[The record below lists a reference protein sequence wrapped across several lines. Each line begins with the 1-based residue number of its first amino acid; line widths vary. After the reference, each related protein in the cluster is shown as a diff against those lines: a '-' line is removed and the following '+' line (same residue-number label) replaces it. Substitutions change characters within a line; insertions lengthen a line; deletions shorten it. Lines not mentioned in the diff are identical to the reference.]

1 MRNSRAV
8 FLLLCLLGAAAISAC
23 GDDGEPGAPP
33 GDFISQADEV
43 CTEAAGEEI
52 ANPQPTPVT
61 AEETVPV
68 LEVMV
73 QRREELLDAYR
84 DLGPPPPGIADD
96 WNRVFANTKQRY
108 RNAQELLKLAERG
121 MAGTAEP
128 YVALVSES
136 SELGD
141 ESEAILA
148 ELGSTSCARVLG
160 PADRREVV
168 DFVTA
173 WETQPFDDCEE
184 VTTQHGIESVFGSV
198 ERCEAGQQ
206 EVLDRSQLQTQSIEV
221 TDVEGIAEVTATV
234 DATLAGGANDGLKV
248 RYLLLFEDGTYKVDS
263 VTLQPG
269 ET

>member
-8 FLLLCLLGAAAISAC
+8 FLLLCLIGAAVISAC
-23 GDDGEPGAPP
+23 GEDGGPGEPG
-33 GDFISQADEV
+33 GDFIAQADEV

-73 QRREELLDAYR
+73 QRREEILDAYR
-84 DLGPPPPGIADD
+84 DLGPPPPRIAGE
-96 WNRVFANTKQRY
+96 WRRVIANTKQRY
-108 RNAQELLKLAERG
+108 RNTQELLGLAERG
-121 MAGTAEP
+121 MAATAEP
-128 YVALVSES
+128 YVALVAES

-148 ELGSTSCARVLG
+148 ELGSKSCARVLD
-160 PADRREVV
+160 PADRREIVA
-168 DFVTA
+168 FVTA
-173 WETQPFDDCEE
+173 WETRPLDDCEA
-184 VTTQHGIESVFGSV
+184 VTTQHGIESAFGSV

-206 EVLDRSQLQTQSIEV
+206 EVIDRSQIQTQAIDV

-234 DATLAGGANDGLKV
+234 DATLTGGRNDGLKV
-248 RYLLLFEDGTYKVDS
+248 RYLVLFEDGTYKVDS